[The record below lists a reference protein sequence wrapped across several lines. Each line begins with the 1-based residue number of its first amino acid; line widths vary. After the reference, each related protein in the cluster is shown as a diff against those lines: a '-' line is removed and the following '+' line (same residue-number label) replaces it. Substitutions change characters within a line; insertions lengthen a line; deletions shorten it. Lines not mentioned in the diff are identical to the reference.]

1 MRRTLARRIL
11 VFFLALMM
19 AGTVMPTP
27 FTVMTVEAAAVK
39 NGWVRRSGKWYFY
52 KNGKKTTGWV
62 KVSGKWYYMSKKN
75 GVMQT
80 GWQKLS
86 GKWYFLDKNGAMQTG
101 WVKVSG
107 KWYYMNSDGAMKTGW
122 ITVDDVRYYLK
133 SGGAMVTGWQTIGGK
148 QYYFRSSGAMHT
160 GFRTISGKKYY
171 FGADGVMV
179 KSDTLEIS
187 GTSYTFDG
195 NGVVT
200 AEKKTATESTTVS
213 TTASTTTTKQ
223 TTTTEKTTTTTT
235 AKQSG
240 KYTAD
245 FVKKNCGV
253 TGTRAQFVADI
264 ANAVVKYAPQYGIKV
279 YSPIIA
285 QAIHESAWGE
295 STLGAKYHNYF
306 GMKCGTAWTGK
317 SVNVKTTEE
326 YTVGTISVIRDNFR
340 VYDNLDQGVKGYFEF
355 IQKTRYANLKG
366 VTSPRKYLE
375 NIKADGYATGSQ
387 YVNNNMRVITT
398 YNLTVFDPK

>member
-52 KNGKKTTGWV
+52 KNGKKTTGWQ

-148 QYYFRSSGAMHT
+148 KYYFRSSGAMHT

-179 KSDTLEIS
+179 KSDTLEI
-187 GTSYTFDG
+187 GAEAKGDVVAYDPI
-195 NGVVT
+195 NGVRQILD
-200 AEKKTATESTTVS
+200 AKTGDG
-213 TTASTTTTKQ
+213 
-223 TTTTEKTTTTTT
+223 KTLVEGLML
-235 AKQSG
+235 S
-240 KYTAD
+240 D
-245 FVKKNCGV
+245 
-253 TGTRAQFVADI
+253 
-264 ANAVVKYAPQYGIKV
+264 
-279 YSPIIA
+279 SP
-285 QAIHESAWGE
+285 
-295 STLGAKYHNYF
+295 L
-306 GMKCGTAWTGK
+306 
-317 SVNVKTTEE
+317 
-326 YTVGTISVIRDNFR
+326 
-340 VYDNLDQGVKGYFEF
+340 F
-355 IQKTRYANLKG
+355 I
-366 VTSPRKYLE
+366 
-375 NIKADGYATGSQ
+375 
-387 YVNNNMRVITT
+387 
-398 YNLTVFDPK
+398 VFD